1 MRTVGLRR
9 LHLARYQVE
18 RVQVALYGV
27 SLLMGAA
34 HCDVPS
40 HGHFDFG
47 AYVRLVII
55 FLRENGS
62 TQVAVT
68 NNDEHGAPS
77 EPSRRDFIHVG
88 TGALAAGG
96 AAMVAWPL
104 IDQMNPAAD
113 TRALASIEFDV
124 AKVAEGSQ
132 AKITWRGKP
141 LFIRHRTAAEIA
153 QAKKDDAASLKD
165 PETDLQR
172 VTQSNKQVGK
182 EQYLIMEANCT
193 HLGCI
198 PVGVDESGYIG
209 EYGGWFCPCH
219 GSHYD
224 TSGRIR
230 KGPAPKNLPVPPYV
244 YTGGTVVKIG

>member
-1 MRTVGLRR
+1 MTDYGRM
-9 LHLARYQVE
+9 QVSNTKAE
-18 RVQVALYGV
+18 EL
-27 SLLMGAA
+27 
-34 HCDVPS
+34 
-40 HGHFDFG
+40 
-47 AYVRLVII
+47 
-55 FLRENGS
+55 
-62 TQVAVT
+62 
-68 NNDEHGAPS
+68 GAPI
-77 EPSRRDFIHVG
+77 EPTRRDFIHVG
-88 TGALAAGG
+88 TGAVAAGG
-96 AAMVAWPL
+96 AAMFVWPL
-104 IDQMNPAAD
+104 INQMNPSAD

-132 AKITWRGKP
+132 TKVMWRGKP
-141 LFIRHRTAAEIA
+141 LFIRHRTPGEIA
-153 QAKKDDAASLKD
+153 QAKKDDTATLKD
-165 PETDLQR
+165 PQTDVQR

-224 TSGRIR
+224 TAGRVR
-230 KGPAPKNLPVPPYV
+230 KGPAPKNLYIPPYV